1 MRAVVGCTA
10 ERLATTRCRPS
21 LPVAPTTRLLFN
33 PSISHTP
40 FLTVNVNLV
49 KLSTSLIA
57 HHHICT
63 KLYTITG
70 HPKKKILQCKY
81 VKLDYRSPTSSI
93 STLVHLIKRLVSF
106 KKLKNDNY
114 NIFTTKLAR
123 KV

>member
-21 LPVAPTTRLLFN
+21 LPVAPTTGLLFN
-33 PSISHTP
+33 PSISHSP

-57 HHHICT
+57 HHNICT

-70 HPKKKILQCKY
+70 HPKKNTAMQ
-81 VKLDYRSPTSSI
+81 VRKLDYRSPTSSI